1 MSPHISTDDDPSLDL
16 FTSGGE
22 KWKRYRTIM
31 NLTFTWTKI
40 KEVSFE
46 SSHSRINYGLVIVNL
61 KCIANSFNAN
71 V

>member
-1 MSPHISTDDDPSLDL
+1 MSPHISSDDDPSLDL

-40 KEVSFE
+40 KEVRDKKNKLDKFLCLTVSLF
-46 SSHSRINYGLVIVNL
+46 
-61 KCIANSFNAN
+61 
-71 V
+71 